1 MPRHMPARPEIRGV
15 LTILATVL
23 AMALAD
29 AFVKYASA
37 DMTLWQIYVLRS
49 GVTIPVLAIGAR
61 RNPRP
66 PALGWV
72 MMRSLALSL
81 MYLCIYAA
89 IPFLDLSV
97 VAAALYTGPFFIVA
111 LSAIVLR
118 EPITGRQW
126 GAILAGFGAV
136 VLIVRPAASGFSP
149 LALLPVLA
157 GFLYAVA
164 AVITRAR
171 CSGIPALALA
181 LWLNLTLGA
190 LGVIASVLIRYADV
204 GVVPR
209 YPFLFGRWSRM
220 EAGDCGVILVL
231 AVLMTGISI
240 GLARAYQA
248 PRPQV
253 IATFDYAYLIFA
265 ALWGF
270 VFFGEVPDGPTLA
283 GIAIIALAGIGI
295 LRAAR

>member
-1 MPRHMPARPEIRGV
+1 
-15 LTILATVL
+15 
-23 AMALAD
+23 MALAD

-49 GVTIPVLAIGAR
+49 ALTIPVLAIGAR

-149 LALLPVLA
+149 LALLAVLA

-220 EAGDCGVILVL
+220 EAGDWGVILVL

-283 GIAIIALAGIGI
+283 GIAIIALAGMGI